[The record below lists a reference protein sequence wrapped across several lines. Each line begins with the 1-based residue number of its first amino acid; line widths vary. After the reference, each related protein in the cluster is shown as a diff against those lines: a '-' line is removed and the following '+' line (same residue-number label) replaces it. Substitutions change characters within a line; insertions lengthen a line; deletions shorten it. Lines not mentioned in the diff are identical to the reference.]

1 MRISDWSSDVCSSD
15 LMAIVVVDPRRT
27 MTAEAA
33 DLHLALK
40 PGTDVALFNGLLAH
54 LAASQASD
62 GAFIAQHTAGLDA
75 ALAALDGAGLAETA
89 AVTGLPEI
97 GRASCRERVCQYG

>member
-54 LAASQASD
+54 LAASQASH
-62 GAFIAQHTAGLDA
+62 GAFLAQHTAGLAA
-75 ALAALDGAGLAETA
+75 ALAALDGRTEERPVGNGCVST
-89 AVTGLPEI
+89 
-97 GRASCRERVCQYG
+97 CRSRWYAYT